1 MRRPSTSLRT
11 GSTKGFSLIELMVV
25 IFLLSLGLCAVAGLF
40 VAGTISS
47 SKARRMNTARQAAQ
61 RQLERL
67 RSAGFAG
74 CIVDSDIFTS
84 AEGYTIIQQNSDKT
98 GTIGFAVPNLPL
110 GATGTIDIAY
120 YSGATG
126 SYPNLKDITV
136 TATWPGGGVTAGNV
150 VLHTYVANRP

>member
-1 MRRPSTSLRT
+1 MSRKSR
-11 GSTKGFSLIELMVV
+11 GFTLIELVVV

-47 SKARRMNTARQAAQ
+47 AKGRRMNTARQAAQ

-74 CIVDSDIFTS
+74 CIVDSEIFTS
-84 AEGYTIIQQNSDKT
+84 AEGYTIVHQNADKT
-98 GTIGFAVPNLPL
+98 GRIGFTVPALPP

-126 SYPNLKDITV
+126 SYPNLKDVTV
-136 TATWPGGGVTAGNV
+136 TVSWPGGGVTGGKV
-150 VLHTYVANRP
+150 VLHTFVANRP